1 MDPYEDDSSSEEKDI
16 KPLIFPSPTTA
27 SSQRITPIPSIV
39 SNPKR
44 WSPKSLQDVNR
55 KSAFLPYKQTSNTV
69 LTNLQRGNTQAETPE
84 LAPSTLDFH
93 IRAGQGD
100 LTEQEVKQ
108 ESDINAL
115 DKNNFTALHWASA
128 YGQVNA
134 VKLLLNY
141 KAKVNLLG
149 LEEESALLLAAAGGH
164 LEVVRVL
171 LNSGAGVNHV
181 DHVSHYTL
189 QDIFT
194 RFSAVIS
201 NEQIQMYMY

>member
-1 MDPYEDDSSSEEKDI
+1 MNSNQDDSSSEEKDI

-27 SSQRITPIPSIV
+27 PSERISLIPSIV
-39 SNPKR
+39 STPKR

-84 LAPSTLDFH
+84 SISPVIDFH

-100 LTEQEVKQ
+100 LIEQEVKQ
-108 ESDINAL
+108 ELDINVL
-115 DKNNFTALHWASA
+115 DKNKLSALHWASA

-134 VKLLLNY
+134 VKLLLNF

-149 LEEESALLLAAAGGH
+149 PEEESPLLLAAAGGH
-164 LEVVRVL
+164 LEVVRML
-171 LNSGAGVNHV
+171 LNYGADVNHV
-181 DHVSHYTL
+181 DHVGK
-189 QDIFT
+189 
-194 RFSAVIS
+194 
-201 NEQIQMYMY
+201 

>member
-1 MDPYEDDSSSEEKDI
+1 MNLYHDDSSSEEMDV

-27 SSQRITPIPSIV
+27 PPERITQIPSIV
-39 SNPKR
+39 STSKR

-55 KSAFLPYKQTSNTV
+55 KSAFLPYKQTNTV

-84 LAPSTLDFH
+84 SISSVLDFH

-108 ESDINAL
+108 ELDINAL
-115 DKNNFTALHWASA
+115 DKNKLSALHWASS

-141 KAKVNLLG
+141 KAKINLLG
-149 LEEESALLLAAAGGH
+149 PEEESPLLLAAAGGH

-171 LNSGAGVNHV
+171 LNYGADVNHV
-181 DHVSHYTL
+181 DHVGK
-189 QDIFT
+189 
-194 RFSAVIS
+194 
-201 NEQIQMYMY
+201 